1 MPSVYILSSYIIID
15 ISTEKIIKEEAVI
28 FFDVSEKTSELTTII
43 QEATSFTSFSRQVIE
58 FATNRCLACY
68 FAEIARESYLLA
80 Y

>member
-43 QEATSFTSFSRQVIE
+43 
-58 FATNRCLACY
+58 
-68 FAEIARESYLLA
+68 
-80 Y
+80 